1 MWMKNIDTQD
11 QEQGDVARYC
21 VMKEYRQV
29 GGGVDVGG
37 CFFYSSLYLMKKCNI
52 YIYASIAKSKRS

>member
-21 VMKEYRQV
+21 VMKEIRQG
-29 GGGVDVGG
+29 GGGVDVGAWEVVS
-37 CFFYSSLYLMKKCNI
+37 FI
-52 YIYASIAKSKRS
+52 PVYI